1 MTTRST
7 PNYPL
12 KFTPALKEK
21 VWGGHSL
28 EALVGAPR
36 TRRLIGEAWLIHES
50 LPIANGPLK
59 GQTLAE
65 VVKTFPADVL
75 GSRGGGFVVDGVPR
89 FPLLAKFLD
98 ANDWLSIQLH
108 PNDEQARAREGSP
121 YGKCEFWYVL
131 DAAPDAKIIHG
142 LSASSTPEA
151 LIEDAKSGAIKDKFD
166 YVSVGAGDVVI
177 NTHGMIHALGPGI
190 RIYELQQSS
199 DITYRLYDWDR
210 PASAG
215 RELHLEQSAAVADYA
230 PVLQH
235 MITPLEYQTS
245 NGTEHRVLCACQYFA
260 ATHKRIVDIETSNTH
275 GATPHLITV
284 LSGSGTAR
292 TEAHIAD
299 VAAGESVLIPATV
312 GEYRLMAEG
321 ELRVIVGYI
330 PNLRRDIVE
339 PMRAIGYSNDQI
351 AQLGGDLSRSDLKR
365 VMGSS

>member
-1 MTTRST
+1 M
-7 PNYPL
+7 NFYPL

-28 EALVGAPR
+28 ESLVGAPQSDR
-36 TRRLIGEAWLIHES
+36 VIGEAWLIHES
-50 LPIANGPLK
+50 LPVDNGPFK
-59 GQTLAE
+59 GRTLADIVAVHPE
-65 VVKTFPADVL
+65 EML
-75 GSRGGGFVVDGVPR
+75 GSRGAGFVVNGVPR

-131 DAAPDAKIIHG
+131 DAAADAKIIHG
-142 LSASSTPEA
+142 LTTPCEPHE
-151 LIEDAKSGAIKDKFD
+151 LIAAAQNGTIKDMFD
-166 YVSVGAGDVVI
+166 YVSVAAGDVVI

-215 RELHLEQSAAVADYA
+215 RELHLEQSAAIADYA

-235 MITPLEYQTS
+235 MIAPLEYQTS
-245 NGTEHRVLCACQYFA
+245 NGTEHRILCACQYFA
-260 ATHKRIVDIETSNTH
+260 ATLLRVRDIETSNTH

-284 LSGSGTAR
+284 LSGAGTVRAGNS
-292 TEAHIAD
+292 IVD
-299 VAAGESVLIPATV
+299 VKAGESVLIPATI
-312 GEYRLMAEG
+312 GEYSLVAEG
-321 ELRVIVGYI
+321 ALRVIVGSI
-330 PNLRRDIVE
+330 PNLHTDIIE
-339 PMRAIGYSNDQI
+339 PMRAIGYSQDHV
-351 AQLGGDLSRSDLKR
+351 AQLGGDLSRSDLR
-365 VMGSS
+365 